1 VSINSHAYIGEDARQ
16 AREFH
21 RAFYQQYLREGTPRG
36 KRPLELSPA
45 EFQSMTGP
53 GTALMIGSAQEMID
67 KIMQEYELLHHDC
80 FLAQIDVG
88 RLPFREVAKA
98 IERFGEKVAP
108 VVRAETSHPI
118 HKGFGVCERLCPCS
132 V

>member
-1 VSINSHAYIGEDARQ
+1 
-16 AREFH
+16 
-21 RAFYQQYLREGTPRG
+21 
-36 KRPLELSPA
+36 
-45 EFQSMTGP
+45 
-53 GTALMIGSAQEMID
+53 MID
-67 KIMQEYELLHHDC
+67 KIMQEYELLHHDR

-118 HKGFGVCERLCPCS
+118 HKGERPCPCS

>member
-1 VSINSHAYIGEDARQ
+1 
-16 AREFH
+16 
-21 RAFYQQYLREGTPRG
+21 
-36 KRPLELSPA
+36 
-45 EFQSMTGP
+45 MTEP

-67 KIMQEYELLHHDC
+67 KIMEEYKLLHHDR

-108 VVRAETSHPI
+108 VVRAETGNDTPKSTDDSRPATSI
-118 HKGFGVCERLCPCS
+118 GESPDEEALS
-132 V
+132 AIEA